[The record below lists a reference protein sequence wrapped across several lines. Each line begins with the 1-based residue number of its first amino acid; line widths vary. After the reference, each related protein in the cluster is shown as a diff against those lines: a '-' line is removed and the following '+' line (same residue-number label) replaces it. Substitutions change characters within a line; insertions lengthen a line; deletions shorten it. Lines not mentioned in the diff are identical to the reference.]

1 MLGLGKIGLALS
13 IIAQFQSVVAGRSKC
28 VGETVST
35 SSGRVQGH
43 ASKWQPEVSEY
54 LGIPYAQTPKRFEAA
69 MPLRGQRFK
78 SIKGDTYV
86 STVQLNASPWI

>member
-13 IIAQFQSVVAGRSKC
+13 ILAQFQLAVAGRPSC

-35 SSGRVQGH
+35 SSGRIKGH
-43 ASKWQPEVSEY
+43 ASKWKPEVSEY

-69 MPLRGQRFK
+69 KPLKGQRFRTINAD
-78 SIKGDTYV
+78 SYV
-86 STVQLNASPWI
+86 SQSHSTLRQEI